1 MSDNS
6 EAKVLVEEKVAL
18 SLFLDA
24 LLREP
29 ESDIDVGAQQ
39 TEPALE
45 VVTPSETKQAVDT
58 EEHIHADIE
67 TPQDNVSE
75 QQTETISVTS
85 EQTELQT
92 ESPVASAVPAWASEP
107 FQVMLF
113 KVAGLSLAVPL
124 QSLNGVVEW
133 TDSLT
138 EMPGHADFYL
148 GILQH
153 LNNSIPVVDTAR
165 LVFPEDKLKELSGDN
180 PAERIT
186 RIVLIN
192 GSRWGLACDEVAEV
206 VTLTADQVRWRS
218 SRTKRR
224 WLLGTVVEHMCAL
237 LDTDAFAEK
246 LVSGE
251 K

>member
-1 MSDNS
+1 MSDKS

-29 ESDIDVGAQQ
+29 ETKTETETETQQ
-39 TEPALE
+39 TEPALD
-45 VVTPSETKQAVDT
+45 VVAKIQTSENTDTEQQIDTVTETKTQQEDDVQLKT
-58 EEHIHADIE
+58 ETTNQEELHADSS
-67 TPQDNVSE
+67 VS
-75 QQTETISVTS
+75 TSVPS
-85 EQTELQT
+85 
-92 ESPVASAVPAWASEP
+92 WANEP

-148 GILQH
+148 GLLQH
-153 LNNSIPVVDTAR
+153 LDNSIPVVDTAR
-165 LVFPEDKLKELSGDN
+165 LVFPQDKLEELAGDN
-180 PAERIT
+180 PADRIT

-192 GSRWGLACDEVAEV
+192 DGRWGLACDEVAEV

-218 SRTKRR
+218 SGTKRR

-246 LVSGE
+246 LVTGE
-251 K
+251 E

>member
-6 EAKVLVEEKVAL
+6 GSKVLVEEKVAL

-29 ESDIDVGAQQ
+29 EEKVELKEV
-39 TEPALE
+39 EPIRE
-45 VVTPSETKQAVDT
+45 VVQAKQIKQETVVQQ
-58 EEHIHADIE
+58 EIE
-67 TPQDNVSE
+67 AT
-75 QQTETISVTS
+75 
-85 EQTELQT
+85 T
-92 ESPVASAVPAWASEP
+92 ESQLQQAEILDTTAVPAWADEP
-107 FQVMLF
+107 FQILMF

-124 QSLNGVVEW
+124 HGLNGVVEW
-133 TDSLT
+133 PDSLT

-153 LNNSIPVVDTAR
+153 LDNSIPVVDTAK
-165 LVFPEDKLKELSGDN
+165 LVFPKDKLDQLTGIN
-180 PAERIT
+180 PTNRIT

-192 GSRWGLACDEVAEV
+192 EGRWGLACDEVAEV

-218 SRTKRR
+218 VRTKRR

-237 LDTDAFAEK
+237 LDTDAFADK
-246 LVSGE
+246 LLTGE
-251 K
+251 E